1 MACAPFNRIQKQSS
15 IWNSVFLSYLMGHRG
30 QPCNVGILNLNFLHH
45 RKTRQSWKAE
55 KKVQTWLIFT
65 FDLNFRRYGE
75 GRQMFLEL
83 LQRKIILVKKC
94 EKTQNCNKM
103 IKKRIKFNTRIR
115 NSFSVHS
122 FHCYQNPKGLIIL
135 LIILLILVLI
145 ILLKAFTIKG
155 FLELNV
161 TFPGLEAVSSNAFQM
176 TFRNYWNV

>member
-1 MACAPFNRIQKQSS
+1 MQCGNFELKFFASS
-15 IWNSVFLSYLMGHRG
+15 ENQAKLE
-30 QPCNVGILNLNFLHH
+30 
-45 RKTRQSWKAE
+45 SWKE
-55 KKVQTWLIFT
+55 GS
-65 FDLNFRRYGE
+65 DLVNFYVWSEFQKIRRGE
-75 GRQMFLEL
+75 ANL

-176 TFRNYWNV
+176 TFRNYWNVWK